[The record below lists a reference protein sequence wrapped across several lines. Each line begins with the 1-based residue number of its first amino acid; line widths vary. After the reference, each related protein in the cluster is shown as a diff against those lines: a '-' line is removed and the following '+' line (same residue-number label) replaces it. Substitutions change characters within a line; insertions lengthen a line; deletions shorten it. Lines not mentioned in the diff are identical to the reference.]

1 MVNSFLEFK
10 VKTNVYKIEDVRVGH
25 FIDLEK
31 VKASLSGGMYG
42 SMFRMGT
49 VASDEALT
57 MIDMEAFFTVFTPK
71 LLKDLQTD
79 SFREL
84 GFADYRELKNV
95 YVETIVPW
103 YNEYVK
109 SIREAQNVVK

>member
-1 MVNSFLEFK
+1 MVNSYLEFK
-10 VKTNVYKIEDVRVGH
+10 VKTNIYKIEDVRVGH

-42 SMFRMGT
+42 SIFRMGT

-57 MIDMEAFFTVFTPK
+57 MIDIEAFFTVFVPK
-71 LLKDLQTD
+71 LLKDLQSD
-79 SFREL
+79 SFRDL
-84 GFADYRELKNV
+84 GFADYNEIKKV
-95 YVETIVPW
+95 YVEKVIPW

-109 SIREAQNVVK
+109 SIREVQNVEK